1 MVYFQLKYL
10 HMTFPLLLTKSV
22 YKREREKQTRP
33 QLPLSQKKKN
43 LNTMWGRARRNS
55 YSAIALPNLSV
66 CTAHSS
72 ILSPE
77 FLVTIAT
84 HWLTVSMTASEV
96 VPIFIRRPFML
107 SDYWRTV
114 ALTVSLT
121 YHQSIVLPSSR
132 KNTFSLPAASCCQ
145 TFPLLE
151 QVGPASPLRLM
162 THYVSEDAMPQAF

>member
-1 MVYFQLKYL
+1 
-10 HMTFPLLLTKSV
+10 MTFPLLLTKSV